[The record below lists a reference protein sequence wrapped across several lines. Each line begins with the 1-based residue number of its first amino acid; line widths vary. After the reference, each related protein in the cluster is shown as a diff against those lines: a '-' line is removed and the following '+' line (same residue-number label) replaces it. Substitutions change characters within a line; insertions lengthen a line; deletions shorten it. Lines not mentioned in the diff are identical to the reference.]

1 MKAKQTRKPS
11 RRKPTQIRARLT
23 VDAILDAVV
32 RLLKR
37 EGHKAITTNRIADV
51 AGVSIG
57 SVYQYFPNKRAIFI
71 ALHERHLN
79 EIDRMVQS
87 KLVEHAASPLDVLIR
102 AMVDG
107 MIEAH
112 APDPELYQMLQTE
125 VPHRAG
131 GAPEFTSRLEGVFR
145 LALSSHQNEITTTAT
160 LDAQVFIVANMVDAL
175 SHSALLRRPRSLSL
189 PKAKE
194 AVTNAIL
201 AWLRGK

>member
-1 MKAKQTRKPS
+1 M
-11 RRKPTQIRARLT
+11 
-23 VDAILDAVV
+23 DAILDAAV

-37 EGHKAITTNRIADV
+37 GGHRAITTNRIAEV

-57 SVYQYFPNKRAIFI
+57 SVYQYFPDKRAIFI
-71 ALHERHLN
+71 GLHERHLN

-87 KLVEHAASPLDVLIR
+87 TLVEHAASPLDVLIR

-125 VPHRAG
+125 VPHRADG
-131 GAPEFTSRLEGVFR
+131 IRDFGLRLEGACR
-145 LALSSHQNEITTTAT
+145 LALSSHRSEVTTTAN
-160 LDAQVFIVANMVDAL
+160 LDTMVFIVANMVDGL

-189 PKAKE
+189 AKAKE
-194 AVTNAIL
+194 TVTQAIL
-201 AWLRGK
+201 AYLHGG